1 MGGKELPQERSM
13 KPFTT
18 IAAIIFAIMALAHL
32 FRLIHP
38 FPVVIGGCSL
48 PQWLSIIGVLV
59 PAGLALMLWR
69 EGKARV

>member
-1 MGGKELPQERSM
+1 M

-18 IAAIIFAIMALAHL
+18 IAAIIFLLMACAHL
-32 FRLIHP
+32 YRLIRP
-38 FPVVIGGCSL
+38 FAVVIGGCSL

-69 EGKARV
+69 EAKAGV